1 MHLTL
6 AKRQGGTTREILA
19 KPPSLHWNVERLA
32 ASAHFSCVDVLPFEC
47 TQYEGYQPL
56 REFKDQSFP
65 FDGAQVHVFRHKRV
79 FNASRGQSLREWKW
93 PDTNSLT

>member
-1 MHLTL
+1 MRLTL

-19 KPPSLHWNVERLA
+19 CGAFVVPNEPPHHWNVERLA

-56 REFKDQSFP
+56 REHKDQSFP
-65 FDGAQVHVFRHKRV
+65 FKGAQVHVFRHKR
-79 FNASRGQSLREWKW
+79 
-93 PDTNSLT
+93 